1 MALTVSLLV
10 YMITRQGAE
19 RGGQTDRIIS
29 SPSGST
35 FRDPLILH
43 SIVMEIV
50 WHGHSFFRVR
60 AREATIVI
68 DPHARHRGARITA
81 DIGLISHDHPG
92 HNAREVIGGTPRIL
106 SGPGEYDVTNVAIVG
121 VQTAHD
127 VEQGRRRGR
136 NTVWLVTAEEM
147 RVCHLG
153 DLGHQ
158 LSSSDLDAIG
168 AVDILMTPVGG
179 HNALDGRGAAEV
191 VRALEPRVVIPMH
204 FAEANG
210 DLFLGPVEP
219 FLREQGVI
227 GATRQA
233 RVNVTRS
240 SLPPAGET
248 QVVVLEPRKPEA
260 GPITPERDRPAG
272 AASVRPLGA
281 SRSRQ

>member
-1 MALTVSLLV
+1 MAR
-10 YMITRQGAE
+10 IT
-19 RGGQTDRIIS
+19 S
-29 SPSGST
+29 SPLDLT
-35 FRDPLILH
+35 FRDRAILH

-50 WHGHSFFRVR
+50 WHGHSFFRMR

-68 DPHARHRGARITA
+68 DPHARHRGARIAA
-81 DIGLISHDHPG
+81 DIGLITHEHPG

-106 SGPGEYDVTNVAIVG
+106 SGPGEYDVSSIAIVG

-127 VEQGRRRGR
+127 AEQGRRRGR

-158 LSSSDLDAIG
+158 LSSGDLDAIG

-179 HNALDGRGAAEV
+179 HNSLDGRGAAEV
-191 VRALEPRVVIPMH
+191 VRALEPRIVIPMH
-204 FAEANG
+204 FAEADG
-210 DLFLGPVEP
+210 DLFLGPVDP
-219 FLREQGVI
+219 FLREQGAI

-233 RVNVTRS
+233 RLNITRS

-248 QVVVLEPRKPEA
+248 QVVLLELRKP
-260 GPITPERDRPAG
+260 
-272 AASVRPLGA
+272 
-281 SRSRQ
+281 